1 MSYSLSGNTKPG
13 SRDLDDRVPRGMSSC
28 RSIRQPS
35 RNRISFQARF
45 CKVLNDSEFKIIVPV
60 KGLECSC
67 FVLFCFQVNTEV
79 KYTLLNS
86 LAEGRM
92 SSHLENL
99 SCNRTPS
106 LRAHSAL
113 ALDPLMGSVVP
124 EVM

>member
-13 SRDLDDRVPRGMSSC
+13 SRDLDDRVSRGMSSY

-45 CKVLNDSEFKIIVPV
+45 CKVNDSEFKIIVPV
-60 KGLECSC
+60 KGLDCSC
-67 FVLFCFQVNTEV
+67 FVLSCFQINTEV
-79 KYTLLNS
+79 KYTLLNR

-99 SCNRTPS
+99 SSNRTPS
-106 LRAHSAL
+106 LRTHSAL